1 MTANDATRLA
11 TLHQIFDE
19 PLTNQQKDIILMYA
33 MGSAVET
40 IADLKKISFHTVRK
54 QLDNIRLQFGELTLS
69 AIKSIIFIRLVALN
83 INQLSILNA
92 AH

>member
-19 PLTNQQKDIILMYA
+19 PISNQQKDIILMYA
-33 MGSAVET
+33 MGSSIEI
-40 IADLKKISFHTVRK
+40 IADLKKISVFTVRK
-54 QLDNIRLQFGELTLS
+54 HLDNVKLEFGSITLS